1 LNWIAKN
8 KFGGVGLASLKAD
21 DQDGKCGE
29 GLFPVHNYVGKHFRC
44 SWSND
49 ETDEDNNKPTV
60 CTRLCIIRP
69 ENAPNEFSLS
79 NMEPQWCSH
88 IVISSAKILS
98 LPGSLYLSDK
108 MKQLVDDYKQW
119 NVEGKPKLIISIGA
133 HEIPDNWRVY
143 LFTRYRRQILID
155 SIKKVL
161 LDTEAEGVDI
171 SWTRGHLDS
180 AKDTEIFILFVE
192 ELKKQI
198 GQQFLIFV
206 EVTPQSTFNERYDF
220 VRMNRSVDFIIA
232 QGHRFHSHKKAFTG
246 HHSPLFMAED
256 LIDIRMNIEGF
267 TSELVKRGV
276 PKEKLIVGLSAEA
289 MGMHLMVGERGETE
303 IGAPSSPFDHVKRRN
318 MPGEVSQSDVC
329 LSLEKNSTISKFH
342 PKIGVPYLIDGFEF
356 IAYDDVHSI
365 QLKTIWTS
373 MNGYGG
379 IALFGVEMDNVD
391 GECPKR
397 EPYQLLKT
405 IVDAQI
411 CEVCA
416 KQKIRDHQ
424 NSSSP
429 LASSANSC
437 TKSSFQVLCGYRL
450 AKEDG
455 TEPLEAYMIPY
466 QKCTEIVVEEA
477 IWDADGELRYEES
490 AQDSLRDLV
499 QFHTQHQNNS
509 KLVSAIRCNMTEQ
522 EFINFIGDNE
532 RFVEKILSHMNL
544 FGYSGIEF
552 RCKDVITAETN
563 SAFSSMLENLQ
574 RNFKTAKS
582 SNECKKTVG
591 IRIPAHTNNLKSFYN
606 ISALNKL
613 HSIVIDSFPSPSNYS
628 ELLNPLFGVG
638 LGGEFVTLDS
648 TIKNWIIEGVDPR
661 KIVFSIPAYGTW
673 QQLKNSS
680 NHDLGEPVE
689 DAIDLLTQE
698 LLYKKFKQLGI
709 TDRKFVYEAVG
720 AYATT
725 IDDEFLS
732 YETPETVGYKVKY
745 AIRENLGGVAIDSL
759 NHEDFNNVST
769 TGPFPLLEAIDLNK
783 CFV

>member
-1 LNWIAKN
+1 
-8 KFGGVGLASLKAD
+8 
-21 DQDGKCGE
+21 
-29 GLFPVHNYVGKHFRC
+29 
-44 SWSND
+44 
-49 ETDEDNNKPTV
+49 
-60 CTRLCIIRP
+60 
-69 ENAPNEFSLS
+69 
-79 NMEPQWCSH
+79 
-88 IVISSAKILS
+88 
-98 LPGSLYLSDK
+98 
-108 MKQLVDDYKQW
+108 
-119 NVEGKPKLIISIGA
+119 
-133 HEIPDNWRVY
+133 
-143 LFTRYRRQILID
+143 
-155 SIKKVL
+155 
-161 LDTEAEGVDI
+161 
-171 SWTRGHLDS
+171 
-180 AKDTEIFILFVE
+180 
-192 ELKKQI
+192 
-198 GQQFLIFV
+198 
-206 EVTPQSTFNERYDF
+206 
-220 VRMNRSVDFIIA
+220 
-232 QGHRFHSHKKAFTG
+232 
-246 HHSPLFMAED
+246 MAED
-256 LIDIRMNIEGF
+256 LIDIRMTIEGF

-289 MGMHLMVGERGETE
+289 MGMHLMVGERRETE

-318 MPGEVSQSDVC
+318 MPGVVSQSDVC
-329 LSLEKNSTISKFH
+329 LSLEKNSTISTFH

-397 EPYQLLKT
+397 EPYPLLKT
-405 IVDAQI
+405 IVGAQI

-416 KQKIRDHQ
+416 KQKIRDDQ

-429 LASSANSC
+429 LASSVNSC
-437 TKSSFQVLCGYRL
+437 TESSFQVLCGYRL

-455 TEPLEAYMIPY
+455 TEPLEANMIPY

-477 IWDADGELRYEES
+477 IWNADGELRYEES

-552 RCKDVITAETN
+552 RCKDVITAATN

-574 RNFKTAKS
+574 SNFKTAKS

-591 IRIPAHTNNLKSFYN
+591 IRIPAHMNNLKSSYN

-613 HSIVIDSFPSPSNYS
+613 HSIVIDSFPSPSNIS

-661 KIVFSIPAYGTW
+661 KIVFSIPAYGIW
-673 QQLKNSS
+673 QQLKNTS

-689 DAIDLLTQE
+689 DAIDLMTQE

-709 TDRKFVYEAVG
+709 ADRRFVYEAVG

-759 NHEDFNNVST
+759 NQEDFNNVGQ